1 MRQIAIHISKWYR
14 SKGLYRTVQ
23 SILCSRKQKED
34 DADGCEHLYIERA
47 HTIYREHTLYRETAS
62 KQVIPD
68 HTYLYRSKPAQN
80 PIYRPKTA
88 HIWWIY
94 RFSPTYSQILV
105 LLVGIIDFS
114 REQSFLP
121 IAPGL

>member
-1 MRQIAIHISKWYR
+1 MILPFRHYR
-14 SKGLYRTVQ
+14 RSVYKYIVFYICQGSRHV
-23 SILCSRKQKED
+23 RKQEGEAAVYTRED
-34 DADGCEHLYIERA
+34 

-68 HTYLYRSKPAQN
+68 HTYLYRPKPAQN